1 MSCRKYEAPR
11 HGSLAYCPKRRAKQI
26 RQSSPAPP
34 RDCPTDKPHLTSFL
48 AYKAGMTHILRIT
61 TRKSNDKKAREIR
74 KEVVDAVSILEAPE
88 MRVYG
93 IRLYAKGVRGL
104 VLKEEYVTKNMS
116 ECLLARMVRRYHR
129 SGLKKNFKTRENAEE
144 NVNEIGAQFEKY
156 YGTSGVVVKVL
167 VHTKINMI
175 KLDSKKAHVLE
186 VQVNGGTVEDKVQYA
201 LSIFNKDVKIG
212 EVFDEQELISICGVT
227 KGKGF
232 TGVVKRF
239 GVRILPRKS
248 NKGIRKVACIGAWH
262 PAGVLRTVA
271 RAGQMG
277 SFKRTLM
284 NKKVL
289 KIGNAIQ
296 SVQTEFDLTNKTI
309 NPMGGFIN
317 YGMVK
322 NDYLM
327 VKGPC
332 VGPVKRVITLCKSYS
347 ETRKLRNVESIDI
360 KFIDTSSKMGHGR
373 FQTVG
378 EKASYYSK

>member
-11 HGSLAYCPKRRAKQI
+11 HGSLAYCPKKRAKQI
-26 RQSSPAPP
+26 RQPAAAAPP
-34 RDCPTDKPHLTSFL
+34 DNPADKPHLTSFL

-74 KEVVDAVSILEAPE
+74 KEVVDAVSVLEAPA

-93 IRLYAKGVRGL
+93 IRVYTRGVRGL
-104 VLKEEYVTKNMS
+104 VLADEYVTKNKS

-129 SGLKKNFKTRENAEE
+129 SALKKNAGRENVQEDLNDVRAR
-144 NVNEIGAQFEKY
+144 FEKY
-156 YGTSGVVVKVL
+156 CATSNVLVKVL
-167 VHTKINMI
+167 MHTKIETL

-186 VQVNGGTVEDKVQYA
+186 VQVNGGSVADKVQYA
-201 LSIFNKDVKIG
+201 LSVLNTDISIG
-212 EVFDEQELISICGVT
+212 EVFNEQELISICGVT

-277 SFKRTLM
+277 CFKRTLI

-289 KIGNAIQ
+289 KIGNATQ
-296 SVQTEFDLTNKTI
+296 SVQTEFDLTDKTI
-309 NPMGGFIN
+309 NPLGGFVN

-332 VGPVKRVITLCKSYS
+332 VGPVKRVVTLCKSYTGS
-347 ETRKLRNVESIDI
+347 RKLRNTEDIDI

-373 FQTVG
+373 FQTVE
-378 EKASYYSK
+378 EKAAYYSK